1 MRERGLL
8 SDAVLTWRERKREM
22 KGGREGSY
30 QTLWWHGGNERGIER
45 KKERKKEREDPYH
58 RLC

>member
-1 MRERGLL
+1 MGERGLL

-22 KGGREGSY
+22 KGGRERA
-30 QTLWWHGGNERGIER
+30 LIRHCGGMEGGRER
-45 KKERKKEREDPYH
+45 KKEREREDPYH